1 MQVTPRVGNLQ
12 GYMFSHLV
20 CSYISNRKTLKSKV
34 KSKIKKYKE
43 WFKYS
48 LLSFLRAAAF
58 LQTSSLLAS
67 FWITH
72 TLASTAV
79 YETYNIPIVK
89 KQPIYCFFRNIN
101 SVDSCK
107 LFCTPESRITSWR
120 FFFYWCVDYL
130 SWVVSQELSVAF
142 CDSSVDVC
150 DQFPTCL
157 YPSVTR
163 L

>member
-1 MQVTPRVGNLQ
+1 MQVTPHVGNLQ
-12 GYMFSHLV
+12 GYMVSNLV
-20 CSYISNRKTLKSKV
+20 CCYISNRKTLKSKV
-34 KSKIKKYKE
+34 KRKIKKYKE
-43 WFKYS
+43 RFKYS

-67 FWITH
+67 FWITLN
-72 TLASTAV
+72 LASTAL

-89 KQPIYCFFRNIN
+89 KHNRFIVFFCI
-101 SVDSCK
+101 
-107 LFCTPESRITSWR
+107 PQSRITSWR
-120 FFFYWCVDYL
+120 LFFDWCVVIDYL
-130 SWVVSQELSVAF
+130 SWVVSLELSVAF

-150 DQFPTCL
+150 YQFSTCL